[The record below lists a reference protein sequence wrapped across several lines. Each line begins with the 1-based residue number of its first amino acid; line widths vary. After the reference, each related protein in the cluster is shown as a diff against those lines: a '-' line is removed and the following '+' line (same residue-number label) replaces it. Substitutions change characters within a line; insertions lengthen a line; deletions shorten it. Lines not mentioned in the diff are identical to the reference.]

1 MNELPRLASRFVSYT
16 MNAVIRMPR
25 PPMNENDPLVPKQVS
40 IPFTMKRQLKRA
52 SLISG
57 DSESEIMRR
66 ALKREM
72 MRMGIPL
79 EDESMVV

>member
-1 MNELPRLASRFVSYT
+1 
-16 MNAVIRMPR
+16 MPR
-25 PPMNENDPLVPKQVS
+25 KPMNEDDPLVAKQIS
-40 IPFTMKRQLKRA
+40 LPFSMKRQLKRA

-66 ALKREM
+66 ALKAEM

>member
-1 MNELPRLASRFVSYT
+1 MNT
-16 MNAVIRMPR
+16 VIHMPR
-25 PPMNENDPLVPKQVS
+25 PPMNAEDPLVPKQIS
-40 IPFTMKRQLKRA
+40 LPFSMKRQLKRA

-57 DSESEIMRR
+57 ESESEIMRR

-72 MRMGIPL
+72 MKMGIPL